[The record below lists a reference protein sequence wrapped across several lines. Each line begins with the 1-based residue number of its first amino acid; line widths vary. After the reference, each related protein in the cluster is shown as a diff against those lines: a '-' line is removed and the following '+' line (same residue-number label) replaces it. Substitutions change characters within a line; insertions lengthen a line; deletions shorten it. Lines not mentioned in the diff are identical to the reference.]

1 MEESLALEELDL
13 NYYRSSSKQLYKPVY
28 ARGVFG
34 GQVIGQ
40 ALNAAT
46 ATVPKQYFVH
56 VGVTKL

>member
-13 NYYRSSSKQLYKPVY
+13 NYYRSKQLYKPVG